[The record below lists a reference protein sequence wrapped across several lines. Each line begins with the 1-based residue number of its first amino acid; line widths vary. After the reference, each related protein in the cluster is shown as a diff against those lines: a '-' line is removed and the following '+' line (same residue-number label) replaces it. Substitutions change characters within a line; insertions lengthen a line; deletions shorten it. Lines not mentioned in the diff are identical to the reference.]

1 MLDPSAKLEQSPETH
16 RRNVGSAVRTE
27 ALQCGAQLKS
37 SALGVR
43 KSRVSVLSLLLQ
55 ICVILGSL
63 GQGHLFIEHQP

>member
-1 MLDPSAKLEQSPETH
+1 M
-16 RRNVGSAVRTE
+16 GSAVRTE
-27 ALQCGAQLKS
+27 ALQCGAQSKS

-43 KSRVSVLSLLLQ
+43 KNGVSVLTPLLQ